1 MAVGDCNKRPCA
13 RLRRLGRR
21 ARGYAPG
28 AMTIGTSLLL
38 IAVGAI
44 LKYAVTADVSG
55 IDLQTVG
62 VILML
67 IGILGLIL
75 SLLYTFV
82 WSEAAH
88 RRRRAPADPYYDDRT
103 QHLPPRDR
111 Y

>member
-1 MAVGDCNKRPCA
+1 
-13 RLRRLGRR
+13 
-21 ARGYAPG
+21 
-28 AMTIGTSLLL
+28 MTIGTSILL

-44 LKYAVTADVSG
+44 LKYAVTAHVSG

-67 IGILGLIL
+67 VGILGLIL

-82 WSEAAH
+82 WSDAA
-88 RRRRAPADPYYDDRT
+88 RRRRTANGGYDEPTRNI
-103 QHLPPRDR
+103 PPRDR

>member
-1 MAVGDCNKRPCA
+1 V
-13 RLRRLGRR
+13 
-21 ARGYAPG
+21 
-28 AMTIGTSLLL
+28 TIGTSLLL

-55 IDLQTVG
+55 FDIQTAG

-82 WSEAAH
+82 WSDAAQ
-88 RRRRAPADPYYDDRT
+88 RRRATSAQPPQGYDEPTR
-103 QHLPPRDR
+103 RF
-111 Y
+111 

>member
-1 MAVGDCNKRPCA
+1 MRLILTERPGWA
-13 RLRRLGRR
+13 AGPMGMLAG
-21 ARGYAPG
+21 
-28 AMTIGTSLLL
+28 MTIGTSLLL

-44 LKYAVTADVSG
+44 LKYAVTADVEG
-55 IDLQTVG
+55 IDIQTVG

-82 WSEAAH
+82 WSEGAQ
-88 RRRRAPADPYYDDRT
+88 RRKATSHGHDEPTRNI
-103 QHLPPRDR
+103 PPRDR

>member
-1 MAVGDCNKRPCA
+1 MLTA
-13 RLRRLGRR
+13 
-21 ARGYAPG
+21 

-44 LKYAVTADVSG
+44 LKYAVTTDVSG
-55 IDLQTVG
+55 IDIQTVG

-67 IGILGLIL
+67 IGILGLVL

-82 WSEAAH
+82 WSDAA
-88 RRRRAPADPYYDDRT
+88 RRRRAPGDYYDDRT
-103 QHLPPRDR
+103 QNLQRRDR

>member
-1 MAVGDCNKRPCA
+1 
-13 RLRRLGRR
+13 
-21 ARGYAPG
+21 
-28 AMTIGTSLLL
+28 MTIGTSLLL
-38 IAVGAI
+38 IAIGAI

-55 IDLQTVG
+55 FDIQTAG

-82 WSEAAH
+82 WSENA
-88 RRRRAPADPYYDDRT
+88 RRRRAGPDAYGYDERT